1 MTSRRFTPRT
11 GRPRTARGEAPGTRS
26 DARASLLA
34 REVGTIRKSH
44 AGRLRVA
51 LAFPNTYFVGMSN
64 LGLQSVYAAFNA
76 DDRVVCERVFLP
88 PKTEIAELRRRREP
102 LVTLESGTPVRD
114 FDVFAFSVSFE
125 WDYTNLVTMLRLAG
139 LAPRASARTAFDPLV
154 IVGGAVTFV
163 NPEPLAPFA
172 DLIAAGEAEL
182 LVPSI
187 VDAWADAGGR
197 DRPALLGRLAA
208 ETGCYVPAFYDVRYD
223 GPGRVAAIVPKPG
236 TGAPPVVRKAAVKAA
251 DRLDPPATTIFTP
264 ETEFG
269 SRLLIEVVRGCA
281 NLCRFCWA
289 GYNYLP
295 VRPFS
300 TERILEIAAA
310 ARPHATRVG
319 LVSIALCDH
328 PDIELILTRL
338 LEMGYGISPASLR
351 LDDLT
356 EPIVRLLRQSGE
368 RSITIAP
375 ETGSDRLRRVIN
387 KTVTN
392 ADILDRAGLIFRGG
406 IENLKLYYMIGL
418 PSETDDD
425 LSAIVDLTM
434 AVKERMMEQAKG
446 RGAVGRIVASVNPLI
461 PKPGT
466 TYQWLPMTRAA
477 EIDRKSNVLRG
488 LVAGIDNVYFNIK
501 SERHSY
507 YQGLLS
513 LGDRRV
519 SDVIELA
526 EANGGDWRAAVA
538 AAGLDAEA
546 YLYRD
551 RTADPFLPWQIIDG
565 GFKTTFFQ
573 SELAK
578 SDRAEWTLPPKRHRS
593 PETDFAVGPDSVVVE
608 PIS

>member
-1 MTSRRFTPRT
+1 MARPDRRGPASSRFQ
-11 GRPRTARGEAPGTRS
+11 AKTRS
-26 DARASLLA
+26 DSSRTSADWLS
-34 REVGTIRKSH
+34 REVGYVRKSH
-44 AGRLRVA
+44 EGRLRVA
-51 LAFPNTYFVGMSN
+51 LAFPNSYYVGMSN
-64 LGLQSVYAAFNA
+64 LGLQTVYRLFNA

-88 PKTEIAELRRRREP
+88 PKSDIAGLLAKRAP
-102 LVTLESGTPVRD
+102 LATIESGTPVRD

-125 WDYTNLVTMLRLAG
+125 WDYTNVVTMLRLAG
-139 LAPRASARTAFDPLV
+139 LAPRAERRHVRDPLV
-154 IVGGAVTFV
+154 VIGGAVTFV

-172 DLIAAGEAEL
+172 DVIATGEAEL
-182 LVPSI
+182 LVPALA
-187 VDAWADAGGR
+187 DAWTEIGGR
-197 DRPALLGRLAA
+197 DRPALLDRLA
-208 ETGCYVPAFYDVRYD
+208 GSRGFYIPSLYEAQYD
-223 GPGRVAAIVPKPG
+223 GPGRVVSLTPRAGSAAPAQV
-236 TGAPPVVRKAAVKAA
+236 TKAAVKRAE
-251 DRLDPPATTIFTP
+251 RLDPPHTNIFTP
-264 ETEFG
+264 DTEFG

-310 ARPHATRVG
+310 ARPHANRVG

-328 PDIELILTRL
+328 PDIELILRRL
-338 LEMGYGISPASLR
+338 VDMGYGISPASLR

-356 EPIVRLLRQSGE
+356 TPILELLRESGE

-392 ADILDRAGLIFRGG
+392 AQILEKSEAIFNAGF
-406 IENLKLYYMIGL
+406 ENLKLYYMIGL

-425 LSAIVDLTM
+425 LVAIRDLTLGIHD
-434 AVKERMMEQAKG
+434 RMLAAARH
-446 RGAVGRIVASVNPLI
+446 RGTIGRIVASVNPLV

-466 TYQWLPMTRAA
+466 TYQWLPMTRAQV
-477 EIDRKSNVLRG
+477 IDQKVARLRA
-488 LVAGIDNVYFNIK
+488 LVGDLDNVYFNIK
-501 SERHSY
+501 SERQSY

-519 SDVIELA
+519 ADVIEIA
-526 EANGGDWRAAVA
+526 ERNGQNWRAAVA
-538 AAGLDAEA
+538 ESGLDADA

-551 RTADPFLPWQIIDG
+551 RTHDAYLPWQIIDDG
-565 GFKTTFFQ
+565 QRTAFFR

-578 SDRAEWTLPPKRHRS
+578 SERAEFTV
-593 PETDFAVGPDSVVVE
+593 AVK
-608 PIS
+608 